1 MSSNSKETTDDPDI
15 KIIVIGDAAVGKSK
29 MIERFLEDDFNNF
42 RLSTHALTLY
52 RKDVV
57 LGDGKVVKTDVWD
70 TGGQEK
76 FNSLHASY
84 YFQADVAIMVFDVTR
99 KSTYANLKIWY
110 EELRQHCE
118 EIPVILVANK

>member
-1 MSSNSKETTDDPDI
+1 
-15 KIIVIGDAAVGKSK
+15 V
-29 MIERFLEDDFNNF
+29 
-42 RLSTHALTLY
+42 Y